1 MRCYVRPHTGT
12 SARRVPD
19 GVAVATVTA
28 KATKRL
34 PRGIRNNNPG
44 NIRKTPTKW
53 VGEIDGSDDA
63 FETFETPLVGIR
75 ALAKILLNYARRRQL
90 NTVDEI
96 IDRWAPPNENDTDA
110 YVAAVALA
118 LQVEPTT
125 VIEIEDLKI
134 LRPLVVAIIKH
145 ENGVQPYPAKLIDDA
160 CQMALAA

>member
-1 MRCYVRPHTGT
+1 M
-12 SARRVPD
+12 
-19 GVAVATVTA
+19 TA